1 MGLRWLVKGGRVV
14 YNKLKTGENW
24 YEEKIAEPL
33 LDEVEEAKQGTFPG
47 EYGSRQSNWEETIS
61 ASARR
66 KVHKPVE
73 EAGKEYSNWL
83 SKVEKFEQKRISV
96 AEHFIEN
103 LPGGE
108 ISGSNV
114 LMVTDVTSVGGAHGP
129 AEPRPEKGEF
139 DEWLEQVWPVFERV
153 ETKDGLKREIQAFAK
168 QSENTL
174 DPEVFEIWENNL
186 DQPQWAS
193 ILWNNYNGEYLP
205 RYRKTLNHLSEAR
218 ENTEQWAA
226 ELDNEIETRI

>member
-1 MGLRWLVKGGRVV
+1 MVVRWVAKAGRIV
-14 YNKLKTGENW
+14 YNKIKTGESW

-33 LDEVEEAKQGTFPG
+33 LHEVEEAKQGYFPG
-47 EYGSRQSNWEETIS
+47 EYGSRQSNWEETVS

-66 KVHKPVE
+66 KAHGPVREAAE
-73 EAGKEYSNWL
+73 EYLDWL
-83 SKVEKFEQKRISV
+83 GKVEKFEQKRIAV

-108 ISGSNV
+108 ISGSEV
-114 LMVTDVTSVGGAHGP
+114 LIVTDVTAVGGARGP

-139 DEWLEQVWPVFERV
+139 DAWLEQVWPVFEQV
-153 ETKDGLKREIQAFAK
+153 ETEDGLKREIEAFAN

-174 DPEVFEIWENNL
+174 DPEVFRVWENNL
-186 DQPQWAS
+186 HQPQWPS
-193 ILWNNYNGEYLP
+193 ILWNNYNAEYLP
-205 RYRKTLNHLSEAR
+205 RYRETLNHLSEAR

-226 ELDNEIETRI
+226 ELDNEIETRM